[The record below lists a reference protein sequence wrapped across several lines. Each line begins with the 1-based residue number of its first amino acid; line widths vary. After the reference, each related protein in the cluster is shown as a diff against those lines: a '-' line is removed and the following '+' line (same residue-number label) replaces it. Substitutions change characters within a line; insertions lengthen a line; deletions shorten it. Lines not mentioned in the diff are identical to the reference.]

1 MTSPPDA
8 DIEPGIRKGNF
19 CHPKPPSRQDSNDAF
34 ANVAASVPGVP
45 FRETPPYDGP
55 MKRLFIVL
63 VVLAATLVSTGCK
76 SDPGSREYS
85 PGKGW
90 RPV

>member
-1 MTSPPDA
+1 MTSPADA

-19 CHPKPPSRQDSNDAF
+19 CHPKPPSRTDSNDAF
-34 ANVAASVPGVP
+34 ANVAAPVPGVP
-45 FRETPPYDGP
+45 FRKTPPYDGP
-55 MKRLFIVL
+55 MKRMLIVL
-63 VVLAATLVSTGCK
+63 AVLAATLVAAGCK
-76 SDPGSREYS
+76 SDPGSREYI